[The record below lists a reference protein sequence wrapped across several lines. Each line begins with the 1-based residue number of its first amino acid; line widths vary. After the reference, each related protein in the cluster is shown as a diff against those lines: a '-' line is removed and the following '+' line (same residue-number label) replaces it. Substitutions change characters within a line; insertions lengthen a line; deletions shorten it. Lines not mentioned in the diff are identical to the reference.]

1 MDKPDSIIFDM
12 DGNLWDAV
20 DTYVASW
27 NEGFRLENINRI
39 ISRKDIDY
47 MMGWEKRKVLDHML
61 SGYDEE
67 TQEKVFKTINKVRS
81 ELIPKMGGILY
92 AGVKEG
98 LIKLSNKYNLFI
110 VSNCPE
116 NLIVQF
122 MEWAGV
128 GNVITDEMAFG
139 VNSMS
144 KHHNIKLLMEKYNLK
159 NPVYVG
165 DTDLDSVE
173 SRKAGL
179 PFVFLAGGFGS
190 TTDYDLKFDNFYD
203 LTAYFMNM

>member
-1 MDKPDSIIFDM
+1 MDKPDSIIFDL
-12 DGNLWDAV
+12 DGTLWDAV

-27 NEGFRLENINRI
+27 NEGYKLENINKI

-47 MMGWEKRKVLDHML
+47 MMGWEKSKVLSHML
-61 SGYDEE
+61 PDYDEE
-67 TQEKVFKTINKVRS
+67 IREKIFKTINKVRA

-98 LIKLSNKYNLFI
+98 LIKLSKEYRLFI

-122 MEWAGV
+122 MNWAGV
-128 GNVITDEMAFG
+128 VNFITDEMAFG

-144 KHHNIKLLMEKYNLK
+144 KHHNIKLLIEKYDLENSI
-159 NPVYVG
+159 YVG
-165 DTDLDSVE
+165 DTDSDSVE

-190 TTDYDLKFDNFYD
+190 TEEYDLKFDNFYD
-203 LTAYFMNM
+203 LTNHFMNI